1 MMEEAKNRE
10 LEVVKKAILP
20 QLLDHNAGQKN
31 ALQTG
36 HVDTCRLIS
45 GEQHLHQF
53 LADVNF
59 KFMED
64 AKTVLEF
71 YSAEHG
77 LGYFVSQDLDFRK
90 TQLLCYFQVFARGRQ
105 WAVFNTVVRIK
116 FPFPYRK
123 LRWLD
128 FFTLVRRE
136 KIDKRTFLEIIPIK
150 AATAKELEKGTKSAF
165 EVKEAFIDNHPLAVK
180 FREFFNVGKSGKIAL
195 NEKAGEE
202 GLKGAWYF
210 YDFARRIEKQKT
222 EAIEREFQEVRNA
235 IAKGQDPAPSLEEF
249 FQLRAE
255 WNASELVLRP
265 GLQISTW
272 GAGQITTLKQG
283 KDFVIFEVAWHD
295 PFFEEAYK
303 ACYLLV
309 LREDDYILLP
319 VPHKALLKSNRQG
332 KGLMSKVL
340 QRLKRVD
347 CYFRKVI
354 WNKFVFLQIDR
365 WYLQGSRKSRNA
377 SVLQLNEKLILRG
390 DVCVAGNWVFVI
402 NYSIAYD
409 PQQPNKAFALW
420 PGAYIVFRQK

>member
-1 MMEEAKNRE
+1 MEEVKNRE
-10 LEVVKKAILP
+10 LEVVEKAILP
-20 QLLDHNAGQKN
+20 QLLDHNAGRKST
-31 ALQTG
+31 L
-36 HVDTCRLIS
+36 HMSHIDTCRLIS
-45 GEQHLHQF
+45 GEQRLHQF
-53 LADVNF
+53 LTDVNF

-71 YSAEHG
+71 YSNEYG

-105 WAVFNTVVRIK
+105 WAVFNTVVQIK

-136 KIDKRTFLEIIPIK
+136 KIDKRTLLEIIPIN

-195 NEKAGEE
+195 NEKAVEE
-202 GLKGAWYF
+202 GLRGAWYF
-210 YDFARRIEKQKT
+210 YEFGRRIEKQKT

-235 IAKGQDPAPSLEEF
+235 IAQGQDPAPSLERF

-255 WNASELVLRP
+255 WGASELVLRP
-265 GLQISTW
+265 GLQISTC
-272 GAGQITTLKQG
+272 GAGRITTLKQG
-283 KDFVIFEVAWHD
+283 RDYVIFEVAWHD
-295 PFFEEAYK
+295 PFYEGTYK
-303 ACYLLV
+303 TCYLFL

-332 KGLMSKVL
+332 RGLMSKVL
-340 QRLKRVD
+340 RRLKRVD
-347 CYFRKVI
+347 RYFRKVI
-354 WNKFVFLQIDR
+354 WNKLIFLQMNC
-365 WYLQGSRKSRNA
+365 WYLRGSKKTRNT
-377 SVLQLNEKLILRG
+377 SILQLSEKLILRG
-390 DVCVAGNWVFVI
+390 DVNVAGNWLFV
-402 NYSIAYD
+402 NDYSVAYD
-409 PQQPNKAFALW
+409 PQRPNKALALW
-420 PGAYIVFRQK
+420 PGAYVVFR